1 MRNIEQ
7 NPASEQNAEGNLW
20 EDAWHAFTHPWR
32 FSGCAA
38 RREFWGY
45 VLFAACLA
53 YGMELVWSVCQ
64 TAGLDAEMVATVAG
78 RILQALGAW
87 VLLALLTAA
96 VRRLHDTQ
104 HSGWWLL
111 APAVTTALSIY
122 TGYLFEGTIKSVDGP
137 NEMLCLLSYAG
148 WFVTFLF
155 CIYIMVQLVM
165 PSWHV
170 PNGTRPQA

>member
-1 MRNIEQ
+1 MEQ
-7 NPASEQNAEGNLW
+7 EQSSEQNAEGNLW
-20 EDAWHAFTHPWR
+20 EDAWHAFTRPWR

-45 VLFAACLA
+45 ALFAACLA

-64 TAGLDAEMVATVAG
+64 TAGLDVQMVATVAG

-87 VLLALLTAA
+87 VLLALLAAA

-104 HSGWWLL
+104 HNGWWLL

-137 NEMLCLLSYAG
+137 NEMLCLLSCAG

-155 CIYIMVQLVM
+155 CIYILAQLVM

-170 PNGTRPQA
+170 PNGARPRK

>member
-1 MRNIEQ
+1 MEQ
-7 NPASEQNAEGNLW
+7 NPTSEQNAAGNLW
-20 EDAWHAFTHPWR
+20 EDAWCAFTHPWR

-64 TAGLDAEMVATVAG
+64 TAGLDVQMVPTVAG
-78 RILQALGAW
+78 RILPALGAW
-87 VLLALLTAA
+87 VLLALLAAA

-111 APAVTTALSIY
+111 APAATTALSIY
-122 TGYLFEGTIKSVDGP
+122 TGCLFEGTIKSVDGP
-137 NEMLCLLSYAG
+137 NEMLCLLTYTG
-148 WFVTFLF
+148 LFVTFLF
-155 CIYIMVQLVM
+155 CIYILVQLVM

-170 PNGTRPQA
+170 PNGARPRK

>member
-1 MRNIEQ
+1 MEHEQ
-7 NPASEQNAEGNLW
+7 SSEQNAEGNLW
-20 EDAWHAFTHPWR
+20 EDAWRAFTHPWR

-64 TAGLDAEMVATVAG
+64 TAGLNAEMVPTVAG

-87 VLLALLTAA
+87 VLLALLAAA

-137 NEMLCLLSYAG
+137 NEMLCLLSCAA

-155 CIYIMVQLVM
+155 CIYILVQLVM
-165 PSWHV
+165 PSWHM
-170 PNGTRPQA
+170 PNGARTQA

>member
-1 MRNIEQ
+1 MDQ
-7 NPASEQNAEGNLW
+7 NPTSEQNCKGNLW
-20 EDAWHAFTHPWR
+20 EDAWRAFMHPWR
-32 FSGCAA
+32 FSGCAE

-64 TAGLDAEMVATVAG
+64 TAGLDVEMVATVAG
-78 RILQALGAW
+78 CLLQALGAW
-87 VLLALLTAA
+87 VLLALLAAA

-111 APAVTTALSIY
+111 APAVASALSIY

-137 NEMLCLLSYAG
+137 DDMLCLLTCAG
-148 WFVTFLF
+148 WFVTFLS
-155 CIYIMVQLVM
+155 CMYILVQLVM
-165 PSWHV
+165 PPWHV
-170 PNGTRPQA
+170 PNGGRTRK

>member
-1 MRNIEQ
+1 MEQ
-7 NPASEQNAEGNLW
+7 DLPSEQNVEGNLW
-20 EDAWHAFTHPWR
+20 EDAWYAFTHPWR
-32 FSGCAA
+32 FCGCAA

-64 TAGLDAEMVATVAG
+64 TAGMDAAMVATVAG
-78 RILQALGAW
+78 YILQVLGAW
-87 VLLALLTAA
+87 VLLALLAA
-96 VRRLHDTQ
+96 AARRLHDTQ

-122 TGYLFEGTIKSVDGP
+122 TGFLFEGTIKSVDGP
-137 NEMLCLLSYAG
+137 NEMLCLLSMAG
-148 WFVTFLF
+148 WFITFLF
-155 CIYIMVQLVM
+155 CIYILVQLVM

-170 PNGTRPQA
+170 PNGARTQA